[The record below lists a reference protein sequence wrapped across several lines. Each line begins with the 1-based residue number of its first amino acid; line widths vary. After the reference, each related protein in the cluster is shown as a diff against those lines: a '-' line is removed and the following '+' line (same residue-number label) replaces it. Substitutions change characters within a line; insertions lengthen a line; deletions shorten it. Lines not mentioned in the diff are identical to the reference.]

1 MDVRRL
7 PSGTVTFLFTDI
19 EGSTTLLRELGPDRY
34 AETLD
39 EFRSSLRRAFEDHD
53 GVEVESR
60 GDAVLAAFGS
70 AGDAVAAAV
79 HAQRAFVDHR
89 WSDGRAPRVRMGLHS
104 GEPLLTSDG
113 YAGMAVHRGARI
125 GAAAHGG
132 QIVISA
138 AAKEVLRE
146 ELSEHVSLRD
156 LGEHRLRDLGPP
168 ERLFQIV
175 VDGLPDVFPPLRSLE
190 SRPTNLPLQATS
202 LIGRSQELRELAQ
215 LLREPEQRVITLTG
229 PGGSGKTRLAL
240 QAAADALDE
249 FRDGVFFAGLE
260 GLTDPERV
268 VGAISQTLGVE
279 ESDGRTLEECVAAFL
294 GGKKLLLMLDN
305 FEQVVEAA
313 PLVGGL
319 SAASG
324 EVRILV
330 TSREPLRVATETE
343 YPVGP
348 LTLASVV
355 DGEPVVSDAVALFV
369 ERARAPGREFE
380 LTPENAAAVAEICA
394 RVDGLPLAIEL
405 AAARTRVL
413 SPEAIIARLD
423 QRLTLL
429 SGGPRDAPERHRT
442 LRATLDWS
450 YELLAEP
457 EQRLFA
463 RLSVFAGGC
472 TLEAVDAVCKPQ
484 DELGLDLLDGLDR
497 LVQTNMARRV
507 EQPRGESRFEVL
519 ETLREYGAE
528 RLHESGEAELIRG
541 RHAEFFAG
549 DPEDSERFWPPQET
563 AERFRRVNIE
573 IDNLRAALDWAHG
586 RRSPLELRLA
596 VLYQRADGVF
606 PAEGCARL
614 ERALSNPAPQRPQLR
629 ARALAAA
636 GGLSRLRGD
645 LEGAR
650 RYLEESLRLYRETGD
665 ERGQTVA
672 LGTLEIV
679 TAERG
684 DEQEALRLA
693 AEFEALARRTGDPM
707 TMTHAFVRRA
717 MRALEADE
725 ALEAR
730 EFLRRSLAL
739 LQDAGIGG
747 YWEGDVRLLLA
758 YLELLEGD
766 VEQAV
771 AEAEAGL
778 VPLSD
783 LGEDWVDKWDVVDV
797 LAAAL
802 ASAGELEL
810 GVRLYSAVSRH
821 RERRGEEIPR
831 LLRRVRERTHASLE
845 HALAL
850 PDFADVAA
858 EGRRMTL
865 QEAVAA
871 ALTAAQRIGAP
882 VEESLRPAL

>member
-19 EGSTTLLRELGPDRY
+19 EGSTMLLRELGPDRY

-39 EFRSSLRRAFEDHD
+39 GFRSSLRHAFEDHD
-53 GVEVESR
+53 GVQVESR

-79 HAQRAFVDHR
+79 HAQRALVDHR

-104 GEPLLTSDG
+104 GEALLTSDG

-175 VDGLPDVFPPLRSLE
+175 VDGLPNTFPPLRSLE

-202 LIGRSQELRELAQ
+202 LIGRSQELRELEG

-229 PGGSGKTRLAL
+229 PGGTGKTRLAL
-240 QAAADALDE
+240 QTAADALDE
-249 FRDGVFFAGLE
+249 FRDGAFFVSLE

-268 VGAISQTLGVE
+268 LGAISQTLGVE
-279 ESDGRTLEECVAAFL
+279 EGDGRALEESVAAFL
-294 GGKKLLLMLDN
+294 GGKKLLLVLDN

-330 TSREPLRVATETE
+330 TSREPLRVGTETE

-413 SPEAIIARLD
+413 SPQAIIARLD

-442 LRATLDWS
+442 LRATIDWS

-472 TLEAVDAVCKPQ
+472 TLEAVEAVCRPQ

-507 EQPRGESRFEVL
+507 ERSRGESRFVVL

-528 RLHESGEAELIRG
+528 RLHESGEAKLIRG

-549 DPEDSERFWPPQET
+549 DPEDSERFWPLQET

-573 IDNLRAALDWAHG
+573 IDNLRAALDWAHETQ
-586 RRSPLELRLA
+586 SPLELRLA

-645 LEGAR
+645 LEGAM

-693 AEFEALARRTGDPM
+693 AEFEALARRTGDPK
-707 TMTHAFVRRA
+707 TMTHAFMRRA
-717 MRALEADE
+717 MRALEAGE

-802 ASAGELEL
+802 ASAGEVEL
-810 GVRLYSAVSRH
+810 GVRLYSAVSRY

-845 HALAL
+845 RALAL

-858 EGRRMTL
+858 EGRRMSL
-865 QEAVAA
+865 QEAVTA

-882 VEESLRPAL
+882 VEEPLRPAL